1 MKEPIPAP
9 QGFTSW
15 LDYAIAT
22 MDARG
27 AFADRMFTTDTIPS
41 QDEIRAAAQA
51 ELDALKAA
59 AKVTP

>member
-1 MKEPIPAP
+1 MKKPIPVP
-9 QGFTSW
+9 QGFASW

-27 AFADRMFTTDTIPS
+27 AFADRMFSTDAIPG

-59 AKVTP
+59 AKGIP